1 MAAESDNVTT
11 EADLQHR
18 LLQHTLASWRYLLL
32 FATPPLL
39 WAMFIAPPGVMRAV
53 IVLLCGIP
61 PLLWAMFIAPP
72 GVMRA
77 VIVLLCGIVF
87 FGCWRIWL
95 DARYFTLITQE
106 NNEHVGEALAFIW
119 RRARLR
125 ELTFIERQQGA
136 LKQLRRTLMAVAAT
150 WVMWLVAL
158 VV

>member
-53 IVLLCGIP
+53 IVLLCGI
-61 PLLWAMFIAPP
+61 
-72 GVMRA
+72 
-77 VIVLLCGIVF
+77 VF
-87 FGCWRIWL
+87 LGCWRIWL

-150 WVMWLVAL
+150 WVMWLLAL

>member
-1 MAAESDNVTT
+1 MATESDNVTI

-32 FATPPLL
+32 FT
-39 WAMFIAPPGVMRAV
+39 
-53 IVLLCGIP
+53 IP
-61 PLLWAMFIAPP
+61 PLLWAIFIAPP

-106 NNEHVGEALAFIW
+106 NNDQAGEALAFIW

-125 ELTFIERQQGA
+125 ELTFIERQHGA
-136 LKQLRRTLMAVAAT
+136 LKQLRRTLMVVAAT
-150 WVMWLVAL
+150 WAMWLPAL

>member
-1 MAAESDNVTT
+1 MAAESDNVTNK
-11 EADLQHR
+11 ADLQHR

-39 WAMFIAPPGVMRAV
+39 WAMFIAPQGVMRAV
-53 IVLLCGIP
+53 IVLLCE
-61 PLLWAMFIAPP
+61 
-72 GVMRA
+72 
-77 VIVLLCGIVF
+77 IVF
-87 FGCWRIWL
+87 FGCWRVWL

-150 WVMWLVAL
+150 WAMWLVAL

>member
-1 MAAESDNVTT
+1 MAAESDGVTNSQVLRR
-11 EADLQHR
+11 D
-18 LLQHTLASWRYLLL
+18 LLQHTLASWRYFLL
-32 FATPPLL
+32 FA
-39 WAMFIAPPGVMRAV
+39 
-53 IVLLCGIP
+53 IP

-95 DARYFTLITQE
+95 DARYFTFITQE
-106 NNEHVGEALAFIW
+106 NNDHAGEAMAFIW
-119 RRARLR
+119 RRTRLR

-136 LKQLRRTLMAVAAT
+136 LKQLSLTLVAVAAT
-150 WVMWLVAL
+150 WVMWLLAL

>member
-1 MAAESDNVTT
+1 MAAESDDVTN

-39 WAMFIAPPGVMRAV
+39 WAMFIAPS
-53 IVLLCGIP
+53 
-61 PLLWAMFIAPP
+61 

-106 NNEHVGEALAFIW
+106 NNDHAGEAMAFIW
-119 RRARLR
+119 QRAGLR
-125 ELTFIERQQGA
+125 ELTFTGRQQGA
-136 LKQLRRTLMAVAAT
+136 LKQLHRTLMAVAAT
-150 WVMWLVAL
+150 WAMWLMAL

>member
-39 WAMFIAPPGVMRAV
+39 WAMFIAP
-53 IVLLCGIP
+53 L
-61 PLLWAMFIAPP
+61 

>member
-1 MAAESDNVTT
+1 MATESDNVTI
-11 EADLQHR
+11 EADLQYR

-32 FATPPLL
+32 FAT
-39 WAMFIAPPGVMRAV
+39 
-53 IVLLCGIP
+53 P

-106 NNEHVGEALAFIW
+106 NNDQAGEALAFIW

-150 WVMWLVAL
+150 WMMWILAL
-158 VV
+158 MF

>member
-32 FATPPLL
+32 FAT
-39 WAMFIAPPGVMRAV
+39 
-53 IVLLCGIP
+53 P

-136 LKQLRRTLMAVAAT
+136 LKQLRRTLMAGAAT
-150 WVMWLVAL
+150 WAMWLLAL